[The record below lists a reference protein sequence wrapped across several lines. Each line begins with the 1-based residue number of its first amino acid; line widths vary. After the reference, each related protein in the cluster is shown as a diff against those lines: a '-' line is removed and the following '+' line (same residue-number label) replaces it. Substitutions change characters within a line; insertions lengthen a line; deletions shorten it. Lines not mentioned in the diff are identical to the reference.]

1 MKGINLHNLCINK
14 EWSEVRNYL
23 SSDAAEE
30 EKKSNI
36 IYRHDHNGWTCL
48 HAACFH
54 GAPDDIMKAMLDST
68 LHAVLVHPIIS
79 SRC

>member
-1 MKGINLHNLCINK
+1 MKDRNLYQLCDCHQ
-14 EWSEVRNYL
+14 WSEVRKYL

-30 EKKSNI
+30 EKKYNI
-36 IYRHDHNGWTCL
+36 MYRGVNRWTCL
-48 HAACFH
+48 HLACCR